1 MKINDI
7 QVKHKIIVSL
17 ALPLIMFVLFAVW
30 TRTVGT
36 DVSSTI
42 EIIEK
47 DKVEHALLAERMK
60 RNVVQIQQWL
70 TDISATRGLDG
81 LNDGFDEAAK
91 NYLFVVDGLERFKT
105 KYQSENK
112 SEGLTRVKELRQRVD
127 DYYSIGK
134 KMARAYIEGGPEMGN
149 KIMAEFD
156 TAAAALTEVLEPF
169 VAEQV
174 EGIGVSLNG
183 INAIVN
189 KLKLWITLVSLLVI
203 LGGIASVTFL
213 MNSING
219 PLSKSINIA
228 NKLANG
234 ELDMKIEE
242 AGKDEFGQML
252 YAQHSMLNNLLDM
265 VGKIK
270 GVSSALS
277 TDCSAL
283 LASTSKI
290 SEGIEDQTQQ
300 VERTAAAATELSQTI
315 LEVARN
321 AGDAANTVSASVNI
335 ANDGKSVVEKTV
347 QSMMNIAKKVQ
358 ESSDT
363 IGSLGESSKQIGDI
377 INVINDIAGQTN
389 LLALNAAIEA
399 ARAGEQGRGF
409 AVVADEVRKLAEST
423 GKATDQITNMIKK
436 IQTESVESVRV
447 MEDSKKE
454 AEGGVDLVGKANE
467 SLTEIV
473 EAAGISLQT
482 VQAIATASTEQS
494 AAIDE
499 VSANIEHISEVFGTS
514 RDSIVNINDLTYK
527 LAEIAD
533 ELMSLISWFKMAD
546 EKGMR
551 IAGTQTSDSTRKST
565 LLS

>member
-112 SEGLTRVKELRQRVD
+112 SEGLTRVKELRQKVD